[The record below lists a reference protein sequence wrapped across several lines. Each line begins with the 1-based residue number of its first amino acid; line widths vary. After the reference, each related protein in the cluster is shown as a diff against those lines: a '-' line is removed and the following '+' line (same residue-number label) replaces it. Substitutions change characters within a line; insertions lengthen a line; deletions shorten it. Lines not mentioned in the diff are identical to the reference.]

1 MEIMVRN
8 VLICTLT
15 LNLASMIPIFML
27 YLFYFG
33 RNIITIKM
41 MCYSYGRNV
50 TNMMIYSFDFTFK
63 ILSAPVFIHL
73 IHINPH

>member
-1 MEIMVRN
+1 MAIIARN

-15 LNLASMIPIFML
+15 LNLASMIPIFMFCM
-27 YLFYFG
+27 FYFG
-33 RNIITIKM
+33 RNIIAIKM
-41 MCYSYGRNV
+41 MCYIYGRKV
-50 TNMMIYSFDFTFK
+50 TNMMMYSFDFTFQ